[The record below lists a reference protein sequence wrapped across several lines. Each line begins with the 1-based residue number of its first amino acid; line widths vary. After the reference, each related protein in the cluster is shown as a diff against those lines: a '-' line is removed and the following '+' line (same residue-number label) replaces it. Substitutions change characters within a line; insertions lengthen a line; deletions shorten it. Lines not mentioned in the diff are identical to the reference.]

1 MTLAQELKTL
11 LPRGTILR
19 FGEIQLTRS
28 PDGRFEVRH
37 AEDNDTPSES
47 LTLFDSPADL
57 REIAK
62 YDACG
67 MYRPLKTAP
76 TLRSGWISHCGEASE
91 FLRRID
97 AIYPALFATW
107 IRYRRGEHNP
117 TSLRKTLDRQSGMY
131 RFTGKISDL
140 TANQIMREICSP
152 GCLRK
157 IAWPIN
163 DSAPVSRLK
172 DMSGQIP
179 AICTEACTFVVSAA
193 RELAKSK

>member
-1 MTLAQELKTL
+1 MTLAQELEML
-11 LPRGTILR
+11 LPPGATRL

-28 PDGRFEVRH
+28 ADGGFEVRH
-37 AEDNDTPSES
+37 AEDNDTPAES
-47 LTLFDSPADL
+47 LALLDSPADL

-67 MYRPLKTAP
+67 IYRPLKTAP
-76 TLRSGWISHCGEASE
+76 NLASGWISRCSEASE

-97 AIYPALFATW
+97 AIYPSLFATW
-107 IRYRRGEHNP
+107 IRYRCGEHEA

-131 RFTGKISDL
+131 RFTSAISDPA
-140 TANQIMREICSP
+140 ANQIMREICSP

-163 DSAPVSRLK
+163 DDAPVSRLK
-172 DMSGQIP
+172 DLPGRIP

-193 RELAKSK
+193 RDLAKSK